1 MNKVICIGSSGKDIF
16 FPTAEGVILDTPEDL
31 MSQKKIAFEL
41 GAKYHIEDRFE
52 TLGGCAVNQSV
63 GLVRLGVPA
72 SCYTVLGSD
81 MVGEWI
87 QKELGKEGVNV
98 DLVINE
104 DCPSGLSAIIVD
116 QKSGERVIFSNQEA
130 NERMKIVPEKLEG
143 AEWISVSDP
152 NGEWKKILDDIFM
165 AAEKT
170 GARIS
175 FNPRGTNIQEDAG
188 KVFEMAGRA
197 EVFFINKD
205 EAIEILTT
213 RNLKPENLNDERYL
227 LEELKNSGAKIVVIT
242 DGINGAWATDGEKFV
257 FAEAQAKKAVDTT
270 GAGDAFSSGFLAAY
284 VKGKSLE
291 ECLKWG
297 TANGGNSVNFYGG
310 VEGLLRENEMEE
322 KIKNIEVKNI

>member
-1 MNKVICIGSSGKDIF
+1 MNKVICIGAATQDIF
-16 FPTAEGVILDTPEDL
+16 FPTGEGMILETPEDIT
-31 MSQKKIAFEL
+31 SQGKIAFEL
-41 GAKYHIEDRFE
+41 GAKFQIEDRFE
-52 TLGGCAVNQSV
+52 SLGGCAVNQAC
-63 GLVRLGVPA
+63 GLSRLGVT
-72 SCYTVLGSD
+72 SLCYTVIGNDL
-81 MVGEWI
+81 VGEWI
-87 QKELGKEGVNV
+87 QKELEKEGVDGALITKEN
-98 DLVINE
+98 
-104 DCPSGLSAIIVD
+104 CPSGLSAIVVNEG
-116 QKSGERVIFSNQEA
+116 SGERIIFSNQEA
-130 NERMKIVPEKLEG
+130 NERIKIIPEKLEG

-188 KVFEMAGRA
+188 KVFEIAGRA

-242 DGINGAWATDGEKFV
+242 DGINGAWATDGEKIV
-257 FAEAQAKKAVDTT
+257 FADALVKKAVDTT

-284 VKGKSLE
+284 IKGKNLE

-310 VEGLLRENEMEE
+310 VEGLLKENEIED

>member
-52 TLGGCAVNQSV
+52 TLGGCAVNQVV

-87 QKELGKEGVNV
+87 KKELEKEGVNV

-130 NERMKIVPEKLEG
+130 NERMKIVPEKIEG
-143 AEWISVSDP
+143 AEWISVSDLS
-152 NGEWKKILDDIFM
+152 GDWRSILDEIIGV
-165 AAEKT
+165 AEIS
-170 GARIS
+170 GARVA
-175 FNPRGTNIQEDAG
+175 FNPRGKNMQEDAG
-188 KVFEMAGRA
+188 KVFEISQKC

-205 EAIEILTT
+205 EAIEILAAGKAQLD
-213 RNLKPENLNDERYL
+213 NQDEKYL
-227 LEELKNSGAKIVVIT
+227 IREIKNGGAKVVVLT
-242 DGINGAWATDGEKFV
+242 DGTNGAWACDGEKII
-257 FAEAQAKKAVDTT
+257 FAEAIAKNAVDTT

-284 VKGKSLE
+284 IKGKSLE

-310 VEGLLRENEMEE
+310 VEGLLQENEIEE
-322 KIKNIEVKNI
+322 KIKNIEVKNT